1 MWKAMR
7 IAKRN
12 ADMMYK
18 MKAMSNFIEPMM
30 GTAVKSKAVEE
41 VHLLLHSVWCDAGGL
56 WKLLLRFETYYVA
69 LYYDHG

>member
-41 VHLLLHSVWCDAGGL
+41 VHLQCLVCAGGL